1 MDMRTSFVFVV
12 SVLLSGLALGGC
24 ESESSS
30 DADTS
35 NPADTDTL
43 IVANAWVRPASEGG
57 VTALYLELYNRH
69 ATPDTLTH
77 VSTPVSD
84 RTEIHTTVQN
94 DDGTMGMRELPN
106 GLPVPADTVTTL
118 RPGGAHVMIYDV
130 GTPLTMGSS
139 VDVTL
144 HLNANSHAV
153 SAQVRP
159 SPPQ

>member
-1 MDMRTSFVFVV
+1 MDMRILFVFVV

-30 DADTS
+30 DANAL

-43 IVANAWVRPASEGG
+43 VVTNAWARPAPEGG
-57 VTALYLELYNRH
+57 VTALYFELHNSH
-69 ATPDTLTH
+69 STADTLTR
-77 VSTPVSD
+77 VSTPISD

-94 DDGTMGMRELPN
+94 DDGTMGMRELAN

-118 RPGGAHVMIYDV
+118 RAGGPHVMIYDV
-130 GTPLTMGSS
+130 NTPLTMGNE
-139 VDVTL
+139 VNVTL